1 MYSRR
6 VKSTHWFIVFLFM
19 VLLMCMSPSMLSPVV
34 TIIHTSYKDD
44 KNLRINFINYT
55 KKAVKAGIQVQSI
68 KKAFLPPDIVA
79 PPNPPKNILNKS
91 SGVMSATYI
100 KKTEVIHTII
110 VIRLCLVFSYIFFSS
125 FCLFRQQE
133 RSRQIELKFY

>member
-1 MYSRR
+1 MYSCR

-34 TIIHTSYKDD
+34 IHTSYKDD

-79 PPNPPKNILNKS
+79 PPNPPKNILNNS

-100 KKTEVIHTII
+100 KKTDYPYYY
-110 VIRLCLVFSYIFFSS
+110 SYKTLSCIFLYFFSS

-133 RSRQIELKFY
+133 RSRLIELKFY